1 MMNMEIWEKA
11 VAFHGHTCGGLA
23 LGVRAAMEAQRRFGV
38 ERAEDEE
45 IVCVTENDACGV
57 DGIQFVL
64 GCTLGKGNLIYR
76 GTGKFAF
83 SFFNRKTGESFRL
96 MARDK
101 KEGLRGAQYI
111 EYVLTAPIGEIFAEG
126 KPRAELPEPA
136 RSLNSVKCSLCGD
149 AAAETKMRVLDGKP
163 VCIDCFRERGGQ
175 YGRGW

>member
-1 MMNMEIWEKA
+1 
-11 VAFHGHTCGGLA
+11 
-23 LGVRAAMEAQRRFGV
+23 
-38 ERAEDEE
+38 
-45 IVCVTENDACGV
+45 
-57 DGIQFVL
+57 
-64 GCTLGKGNLIYR
+64 
-76 GTGKFAF
+76 
-83 SFFNRKTGESFRL
+83 

-101 KEGLRGAQYI
+101 KEGLRGAQHI

-136 RSLNSVKCSLCGD
+136 RSLNSVKCSLCGE